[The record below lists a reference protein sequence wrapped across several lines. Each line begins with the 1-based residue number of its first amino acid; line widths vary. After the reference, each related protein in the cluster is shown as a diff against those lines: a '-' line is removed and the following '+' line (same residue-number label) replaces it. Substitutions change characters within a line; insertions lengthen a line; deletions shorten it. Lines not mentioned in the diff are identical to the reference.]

1 MIPREE
7 IARAVRAAHAG
18 KGFAAPKLNHA
29 TEMKRAPFLLADE
42 HGSHRNFC
50 LEFLKNNSK

>member
-7 IARAVRAAHAG
+7 IARAARAAHAG

-29 TEMKRAPFLLADE
+29 TEMKRAPFLLADQQ
-42 HGSHRNFC
+42 GSHRDFG
-50 LEFLKNNSK
+50 LSF